1 MSGTADRPGL
11 QRDTIIA
18 TAREMIIAGGVE
30 ALSLRRLGRQLGV
43 TAPALYAYVDDKQD
57 LLRSIAEMELDG
69 LAARFEAV
77 SDPDPIQRIRAHG
90 RVYAEYARDNPE
102 MFRVT
107 LMDRS
112 AIAENTFEEAN
123 RLPAT
128 TQAFAV
134 ATRAVDEAIASG
146 QIRADD
152 SRLVALTLW
161 SAAHGVA
168 TVLQLGLGL
177 PPELEDAM
185 IDEITD
191 RILAGYRP

>member
-1 MSGTADRPGL
+1 
-11 QRDTIIA
+11 
-18 TAREMIIAGGVE
+18 MIIAGGVE